1 MKNLI
6 SINSISPVL
15 AILAICVL
23 NANPLFGQSKARKPN
38 IVFLISEDPLNYEAH
53 ITIPPFADSLQK
65 AGLFNT
71 TVLKGYGKHESFR
84 FGSLDALDKADVLV
98 VFCRRVALPY
108 AQMEKIKSFIKSG
121 KPVVGIRTANH
132 GFSVREKLAVEG
144 HEGWWGFVPDILG
157 HENKGYEPEP
167 LGTLVE
173 VKQENAG
180 HPILKGI
187 SQKPWKS
194 SGSTYKVSPLIDPKA
209 EVILTGS
216 TPNVKEPAAW
226 TRKND
231 YGGKVFYTS
240 LGYPKDFSES
250 QFRQLIV
257 NALTWAVQT
266 DGRPSAATGGP
277 R

>member
-1 MKNLI
+1 MKHFISISSKNLF
-6 SINSISPVL
+6 V
-15 AILAICVL
+15 AILTMAATCLADID
-23 NANPLFGQSKARKPN
+23 PLFGQSKAGKPN
-38 IVFLISEDPLNYEAH
+38 VVFLISEDPLNYEAH

-71 TVLKGYGKHESFR
+71 TVLKGSGKHESFR
-84 FGSLDALDKADVLV
+84 FQSLDALDKADVLV
-98 VFCRRVALPY
+98 VFCRRVALPH
-108 AQMEKIKSFIKSG
+108 AQMEKIRSFIKSG

-173 VKQENAG
+173 VKPENAG

-187 SQKPWKS
+187 AQKPWKS

-209 EVILTGS
+209 VVLLTGS

-250 QFRQLIV
+250 QFRQLVV
-257 NALTWAVQT
+257 NALTWA
-266 DGRPSAATGGP
+266 AN
-277 R
+277 